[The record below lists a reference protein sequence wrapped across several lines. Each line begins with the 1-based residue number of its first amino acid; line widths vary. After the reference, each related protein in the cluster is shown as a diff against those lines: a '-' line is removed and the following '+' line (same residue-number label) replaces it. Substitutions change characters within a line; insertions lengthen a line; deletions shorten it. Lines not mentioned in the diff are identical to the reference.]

1 MDRNS
6 NGRFAKGN
14 KGGPGR
20 PKRQAEQDYYGKIR
34 HICGANEWAA
44 IIGKAVEQARN
55 GDHRARN
62 WLAKYLVPDPQG
74 EQQQTETAEMNPAE
88 YLREIELRHA
98 AGKEFLHLDP
108 DYVNRATDQSG
119 ETG

>member
-6 NGRFAKGN
+6 DGTFAKGN

-20 PKRQAEQDYYGKIR
+20 PKRQVEQDYYAKIGKI
-34 HICGANEWAA
+34 CDAAEWAA
-44 IIGKAVEQARN
+44 IIAKAVEQAQ
-55 GDHRARN
+55 GGCHRARS
-62 WLAKYLVPDPQG
+62 WLSKYLVPDPQI
-74 EQQQTETAEMNPAE
+74 EQQQIETYETNPME
-88 YLREIELRHA
+88 YLQEIQLRHA
-98 AGKEFLHLDP
+98 AGKKYRHLDR